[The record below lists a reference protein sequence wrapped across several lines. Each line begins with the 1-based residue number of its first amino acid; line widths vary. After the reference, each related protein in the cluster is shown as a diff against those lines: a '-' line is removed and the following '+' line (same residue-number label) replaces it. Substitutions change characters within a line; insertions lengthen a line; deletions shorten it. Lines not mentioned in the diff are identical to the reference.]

1 MHGRNAQET
10 DKTPGTTSRKRNWLG
25 TLAAAIVPAVVFLA
39 LPPTHAAA
47 AGRFSALEDATRAGM
62 LDRAVAA
69 RLQNDGHVEALVGF
83 AYAPAAG
90 RMGFAAQKTNLLASI
105 GHGAAILRT
114 YEALP
119 TALVR
124 FDSQEALLAA
134 MNDPRVL
141 TVQANGRSAPEV
153 GGSLPQVGQ
162 PVAERTGFV
171 GTGATIAVL
180 DTGVDYTRP
189 EFGSCTAPNKG
200 CTVVVAADIAPD
212 DRKTDDYGHG
222 TWTAAIAAATAP
234 GARIAALD
242 VFNGGWVYDADVVA
256 ALDWVVRNAAKY
268 NITSVNMSLAHYREY
283 HTGDCR
289 KSVLS
294 GPIAAVRAAG
304 ILPVAAA
311 GNQGTFEGK
320 FTDGVSWPAC
330 VPGVVSVGAV
340 YNTSGGPFS
349 FSGGWVDCSD
359 ASIAL
364 DQPTCFSQSARSLD
378 VWAPGAFVSAGGWDG
393 GYGTSASSPF
403 VAGAA
408 AVLAA
413 ASPGATVEQ
422 VEAAITG
429 TGPVVT
435 DTRPEPDVQARRLDL
450 PAAIDG
456 LAQVETATTITGRL
470 SGYELTRGKY
480 AVYRRRAAVRFTAR
494 LMPSQGGE
502 SMTVAWEKLI
512 SGVWTQDQVR
522 EVLVGADGSAS
533 IRITSG
539 LAVGARYRL
548 RAEYAGDAD
557 HADSLSKWLY
567 FTLGA

>member
-1 MHGRNAQET
+1 MGKSHGA
-10 DKTPGTTSRKRNWLG
+10 TPRKRHWLA
-25 TLAAAIVPAVVFLA
+25 TIAAAIVAAVVFLA
-39 LPPTHAAA
+39 LPTTHAAA

-62 LDRAVAA
+62 LDKAVTA
-69 RLQNDGHVEALVGF
+69 RLRNDGHVDALVGF
-83 AYAPAAG
+83 SYAPTSAPMA
-90 RMGFAAQKTNLLASI
+90 FAAQKANLLGST

-114 YEALP
+114 YETLP
-119 TALVR
+119 AALVR
-124 FDSQEALLAA
+124 FNSQEALLAA
-134 MNDPRVL
+134 MNDPEVL
-141 TVQANGRSAPEV
+141 TIQANGRSGPEV
-153 GGSLPQVGQ
+153 AGSLPQIGQ
-162 PVAERTGFV
+162 PVVERTGYI
-171 GTGATIAVL
+171 GTGGTIAVL

-189 EFGSCTAPNKG
+189 EFGSCAEPSKG
-200 CTVVVAADIAPD
+200 CTVVVATDIAPD
-212 DRKTDDYGHG
+212 DRKADDYGHG

-304 ILPVAAA
+304 ILPIAAA

-349 FSGGWVDCSD
+349 FSGGWVECSD
-359 ASIAL
+359 DTIAL

-393 GYGTSASSPF
+393 GYGTSASAPF

-408 AVLAA
+408 AVIAA

-429 TGPVVT
+429 TGPVVN
-435 DTRPEPDVQARRLDL
+435 DTRPEPDVRARRLDL
-450 PAAIDG
+450 AAALDG
-456 LAQVETATTITGRL
+456 VLQTETSTTITGVL
-470 SGYELTRGKY
+470 SGYKLTRGRY
-480 AVYRRRAAVRFTAR
+480 AVYGRKAAVRFTGR
-494 LMPSQGGE
+494 LLPSQGSE
-502 SMTVAWEKLI
+502 SLTVAWERLI
-512 SGVWTQDQVR
+512 SGVWTNDRARV
-522 EVLVGADGSAS
+522 VSVGADGSAS
-533 IRITSG
+533 IRIGSG
-539 LAVGARYRL
+539 LAEGARYRL
-548 RAEYAGDAD
+548 RAEYAGDAA
-557 HADSLSKWLY
+557 HAGSVSKWLY
-567 FTLGA
+567 FMLSA

>member
-1 MHGRNAQET
+1 MGEQHGATR
-10 DKTPGTTSRKRNWLG
+10 RKRSWLV
-25 TLAAAIVPAVVFLA
+25 TIAAAIAPAVVFLA
-39 LPPTHAAA
+39 LPTTQAAA

-83 AYAPAAG
+83 SYAPAAG
-90 RMGFAAQKTNLLASI
+90 RMGFAAQKTNLLAST
-105 GHGAAILRT
+105 GHGAAVLRS
-114 YEALP
+114 YETLP
-119 TALVR
+119 VALVR
-124 FDSQEALLAA
+124 FDSEEALLAA
-134 MNDPRVL
+134 MNDPEVL
-141 TVQANGRSAPEV
+141 TIQANGRSAPEV

-162 PVAERTGFV
+162 PIAERTGFV
-171 GTGATIAVL
+171 GTGGTIAVL

-189 EFGSCTAPNKG
+189 EFGSCAAPNKG
-200 CTVVVAADIAPD
+200 CTVVVATDIAPD
-212 DRKTDDYGHG
+212 DRKADDYGHG

-304 ILPVAAA
+304 ILPIAAA
-311 GNQGTFEGK
+311 GNQGTYEGT
-320 FTDGVSWPAC
+320 FTNGVSWPAC

-349 FSGGWVDCSD
+349 FSGGWVECSD

-393 GYGTSASSPF
+393 GYGTSASAPF

-413 ASPGATVEQ
+413 ASPGATVDQ

-429 TGPVVT
+429 SGPIVT
-435 DTRPEPDVQARRLDL
+435 DTRPEPDVRARRLDL
-450 PAAIDG
+450 PAALDG
-456 LAQVETATTITGRL
+456 VLQAETSTTITGAL
-470 SGYELTRGKY
+470 SGYKLTSGKY
-480 AVYRRRAAVRFTAR
+480 AVYGPKAAVRFTGR

-502 SMTVAWEKLI
+502 SVTVAWEKLI
-512 SGVWTQDQVR
+512 SGVWTKDQAR

-533 IRITSG
+533 IRIASG

-557 HADSLSKWLY
+557 HAGSVSKWLY
-567 FTLGA
+567 FMLSA